1 MLNTATEVS
10 ASLGERLANAGINTL
25 IGMGSVFIVLILISL
40 IIYCF
45 KFIGK
50 ASDGQR
56 SEKEPVNTSVKTPIE
71 KNESGITPELISVIA
86 AAIAAYE
93 GTNEDDF
100 IVRSIRKR
108 ERR

>member
-50 ASDGQR
+50 ASDGHK
-56 SEKEPVNTSVKTPIE
+56 SEKDPVKTPIE
-71 KNESGITPELISVIA
+71 KNDAGITPELISVIA

-93 GTNEDDF
+93 GTNEENF